1 MPRKKSASVRSG
13 TLIPVDVAHVDLLI
27 SIAREFGA
35 FALIVE
41 AAAVGDP
48 TLAAVNAFLSPTNE
62 RLQEFKRWF
71 HDAWIAVTRSS

>member
-13 TLIPVDVAHVDLLI
+13 TLIPVDVQHVDLLI

-35 FALIVE
+35 VALILD

-48 TLAAVNAFLSPTNE
+48 TLAAVNSFLSPMNE
-62 RLQEFKRWF
+62 RLQEFKQCGF
-71 HDAWIAVTRSS
+71 TMPGVQ